1 MKKAKLFMMLALLV
15 MGVSNVFATTEYY
28 RVVYTGVP
36 TGETGGYYLKTGELQ
51 QGNLYNNDPAEGYLR
66 AYRQDGMFSQRNP
79 TRLTNNNV
87 STYIGPIEIHN
98 YNSNISVSTNTSRV
112 NVNGTNYD
120 MYTITIAY
128 SIKPENERTWI
139 VGNLEYS
146 RYYTESTGNVT
157 LLPNNECAVRLY
169 LGEKNV
175 SVTDTVKSNSGP
187 GTFTSLGSH
196 PDGFGNSNNSTFYKR
211 EHKIDLSRATS
222 VTIPATVVNPDD
234 NQTYNVTAI
243 QKWGFCY
250 EQSHQMKIDYNTTY
264 QGCQT
269 DYIWGCVNDHSN
281 RYLRTVRFADPS
293 NVKRIGDYAFMSCTA
308 LESIILPNSLEYM
321 GEGLFECC
329 YKLNDCRFQV
339 RDDGT
344 FGVETLKNW
353 TFWMCVSL
361 ETLVL
366 PEGFKAIEGRQA
378 GASLQYLLK
387 LKNIRLPNTLETI
400 GAHFLCCAASL
411 QTLTI
416 PASVKH
422 IDAACFH
429 GCHQLRE
436 VYMLGPASTLEL
448 GDEDSQTFG
457 ANKTWCEPEVNNCI
471 FYTTPDYVQGYA
483 TDDNNVWQLIA
494 DNTDR
499 QGYLLDKDGNRI
511 KDNYGNEVK
520 LSYDDNVNHSNK
532 LYVIPEEKRTFEK
545 GKWVTA
551 IFPGPMIHKI
561 GENVMTGYDV
571 FSEEG
576 SPCRVARMTGATTT
590 TGIDPITKESIR
602 IYSLTFSSV
611 TEDDFEPGVPYMF
624 CPGKTVENYVMIP
637 VDSLVSQTFR
647 EDMTN
652 THDYSVYS
660 NNGPGQIFMNGQYV
674 SYKMHPWDFY
684 FSYEKADGSENSQG
698 AKFYRV
704 PDADNAATAGPTR
717 CYWTINVNGVRSDG
731 LAKPASTRFFD
742 DETTDIDGVKTKVVI
757 EGVYDLNGR
766 KLDIKPEDLP
776 KGMFIING
784 KKVMMK

>member
-1 MKKAKLFMMLALLV
+1 MKLFMMLALLV

-36 TGETGGYYLKTGELQ
+36 TGQTGGYYLKTGELQ
-51 QGNLYNNDPAEGYLR
+51 QGTLYNNDPAEGYLR
-66 AYRQDGMFSQRNP
+66 AYRDDWDFIIHIDRAP
-79 TRLTNNNV
+79 TRLTNNNI
-87 STYIGPIEIHN
+87 STYIGPNEIHN
-98 YNSNISVSTNTSRV
+98 YNSSISVSPGTTRV

-128 SIKPENERTWI
+128 TAKPAELQTFV
-139 VGNLEYS
+139 VGDLEYS
-146 RYYTESTGNVT
+146 NYYTESTGNIIQ
-157 LLPNNECAVRLY
+157 LPNDEVAVRLH
-169 LGEKNV
+169 LGV
-175 SVTDTVKSNSGP
+175 TDQSVTDTVKSNSGP
-187 GTFTSLGSH
+187 GTFTNLGSH

-211 EHKIDLSRATS
+211 EHEIDLSRATS

-234 NQTYNVTAI
+234 NQTYKVTAI

-250 EQSHQMKIDYNTTY
+250 EQSHQMRIDTK
-264 QGCQT
+264 QGNNCEVG
-269 DYIWGCVNDHSN
+269 YFWGNINDHSN

-293 NVKRIGDYAFMSCTA
+293 NIKRIGDYAFMSCTA

-321 GEGLFECC
+321 GEGIFECC
-329 YKLNDCRFQV
+329 EKLNDCRFQV

-344 FGVETLKNW
+344 LGVETLRNW

-366 PEGFKAIEGRQA
+366 PEGFKTIEGRQA

-387 LKNIRLPNTLETI
+387 LKNIRLPNTLESI

-416 PASVKH
+416 PASVTH

-436 VYMLGPASTLEL
+436 VYLLGPASALEL
-448 GDEDSQTFG
+448 GSGNSQTFG
-457 ANKTWCEPEVNNCI
+457 ANQTWCEPEVNNCI

-483 TDDNNVWQLIA
+483 TDTRNVWQLIA
-494 DNTDR
+494 DNTDS

-511 KDNYGNEVK
+511 KDHDGNEVK
-520 LSYDDNVNHSNK
+520 LSYDDRVNHSNK
-532 LYVIPEEKRTFEK
+532 LYVIDPEKRTFEK

-551 IFPGPMIHKI
+551 IFPNPLKHGTQ
-561 GENVMTGYDV
+561 TGYAV

-576 SPCRVARMTGATTT
+576 SPLRVAKMTGARTE
-590 TGIDPITKESIR
+590 TGIDPSTNQTVI
-602 IYSLTFSSV
+602 IYNLTFTSV
-611 TEDDFEPGVPYMF
+611 PETQFETGVPYMF
-624 CPGKTVENYVMIP
+624 CPGKTVEDYEMITIENLCNA
-637 VDSLVSQTFR
+637 DFR
-647 EDMTN
+647 LDMTN

-660 NNGPGQIFMNGQYV
+660 ENGPGQVFMNGQYV

-684 FSYEKADGSENSQG
+684 FSYQNKDGQTESKG

-717 CYWTINVNGVRSDG
+717 CYWTINVKGVRSDG